1 MSAGKKV
8 GGILALSSGALSLI
22 AVVYILLEY
31 SVPITETFMTVNL
44 IMSIVVLVGGILGI
58 VGSKV
63 GGGLAIVGGCVWLIG
78 MFLYTFGVSNL
89 FYNVSI
95 FYFILPEYIEL
106 VYFGIIEIALA
117 IVGGIV
123 ILASGSD

>member
-95 FYFILPEYIEL
+95 FYFILPEVIEL

>member
-8 GGILALSSGALSLI
+8 GGILALASGALGLI

-31 SVPITETFMTVNL
+31 AVPITESFMTVNL
-44 IMSIVVLVGGILGI
+44 IVSIVVLVGGILGI
-58 VGSKV
+58 VGTKV

-95 FYFILPEYIEL
+95 FYFILPEVIEL